1 MHTERVG
8 TLEGCYINP
17 LDSVFRFPYSPE
29 QKKPEKERRS
39 IMSGS
44 ITFVTAHA
52 EHGED
57 QITDQNVI
65 NNYFI
70 GPRAS
75 NMPDFRAN
83 INTVL
88 DELLETRLDYYP
100 EDHVRLSRLS
110 CCVNSADV

>member
-1 MHTERVG
+1 MSRSDT
-8 TLEGCYINP
+8 
-17 LDSVFRFPYSPE
+17 SP
-29 QKKPEKERRS
+29 
-39 IMSGS
+39 
-44 ITFVTAHA
+44 TAHSDG
-52 EHGED
+52 GED
-57 QITDQNVI
+57 RITDQNVI

-100 EDHVRLSRLS
+100 EDNVLLFVIF
-110 CCVNSADV
+110 CVNSADL

>member
-1 MHTERVG
+1 V
-8 TLEGCYINP
+8 LYKP
-17 LDSVFRFPYSPE
+17 PRFQTFLPFSIFSPE
-29 QKKPEKERRS
+29 QETSEKKKRS

-44 ITFVTAHA
+44 DITLTAHA
-52 EHGED
+52 ERGQD

-75 NMPDFRAN
+75 NLPDFRAN

-100 EDHVRLSRLS
+100 EDNVLLSLPF
-110 CCVNSADV
+110 